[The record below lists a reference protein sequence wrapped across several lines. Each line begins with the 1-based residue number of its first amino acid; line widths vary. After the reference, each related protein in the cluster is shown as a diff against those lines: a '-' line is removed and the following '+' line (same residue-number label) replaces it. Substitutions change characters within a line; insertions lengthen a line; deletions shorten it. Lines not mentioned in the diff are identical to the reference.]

1 MAEKW
6 NVSREEQDQ
15 FAANSQSKAGVAIK
29 EGHFDKE
36 IVPVSIP
43 GRKGQVTVV
52 DKDEF
57 PKPETT
63 AEGLSKL
70 RPAFASVKS
79 HKHFPFAK
87 ITTSGVSFKRGRTVG
102 IHEVVDRHAF

>member
-87 ITTSGVSFKRGRTVG
+87 KIFLNRISFRQMGLLLQ
-102 IHEVVDRHAF
+102 EMLQA